1 MEWIARLNEAV
12 SYMENNLDKEISYER
27 AARIACCSTFHFIRM
42 FTYIA
47 GIPLSEYV
55 RRRRLTL
62 AAFDIQRGDG
72 KIVDIALRYGY
83 ESPTAFN
90 RAFHVVHGMSP
101 SEARRAGV
109 VLKAHPRMIFSMAI
123 TGGAEMQY
131 RIEKKES
138 FTIVGV
144 GQHFSVKMEE
154 CFEEVPKFWQRT
166 IQAGKIPEIMGYL
179 DTEPQGLLGV
189 SACMEGT
196 DFDYY
201 IAVAST
207 RKAGDSFVEYR
218 IPASTWAIF
227 ECIGPMP
234 HAIQDLQRRIITEW
248 LPISG
253 YEYSNAPDIEVY
265 FAGDQQANDYRC
277 EVWLPVTRKSD

>member
-12 SYMENNLDKEISYER
+12 SYMESNLDKEISYER
-27 AARIACCSTFHFIRM
+27 AAQIACCSTFHFIRM

-138 FTIVGV
+138 FIVVGV
-144 GQHFSVKMEE
+144 GQHFSMKMEA
-154 CFEEVPKFWQRT
+154 CFEQVPKFWQRT
-166 IQAGKIPEIMGYL
+166 IQAGTIPRIMEYL

-189 SACMEGT
+189 SACMEGA
-196 DFDYY
+196 DFDYF

-207 RKAGDSFVEYR
+207 KKAEGDFVEYR
-218 IPASTWAIF
+218 IPAGTWAIF

-234 HAIQDLQRRIITEW
+234 HAIQDLQRRIIAEW
-248 LPISG
+248 LPTSG

-265 FAGDQQANDYRC
+265 FAGDQQADDYRC
-277 EVWLPVTRKSD
+277 EVWLPVAKKSD

>member
-138 FTIVGV
+138 FTVVGV
-144 GQHFSVKMEE
+144 GQHFSMKMEE
-154 CFEEVPKFWQRT
+154 CFEEVPKFWRRT

-207 RKAGDSFVEYR
+207 RKAGDDLVEYR

-227 ECIGPMP
+227 ECIGSMS

-248 LPISG
+248 LPTSG